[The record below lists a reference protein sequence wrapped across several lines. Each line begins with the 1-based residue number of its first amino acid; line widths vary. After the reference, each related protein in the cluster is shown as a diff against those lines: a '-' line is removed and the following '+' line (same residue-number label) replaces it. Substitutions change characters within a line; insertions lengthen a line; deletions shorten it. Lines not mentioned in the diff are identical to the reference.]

1 MLVVMENMISGMVRH
16 RDIIHACLADILNKN
31 KEPARPEECIGSLTT
46 LERDTWAGVREELI
60 QASQMNLASIK
71 EVDDALFLICLDD
84 LKSEDPNRLIE
95 SLLCGDNGSN
105 RWFDKC
111 FQLII
116 DGNGMAT
123 VNFEHS
129 WVRSPPESINGQSP

>member
-1 MLVVMENMISGMVRH
+1 MVRH
-16 RDIIHACLADILNKN
+16 RDIIHACLADILRTSKPETPN
-31 KEPARPEECIGSLTT
+31 EPAKPEECIGSLTT
-46 LERDTWAGVREELI
+46 LERDTWAGVREELV
-60 QASQMNLASIK
+60 QTSQQNLASIK

-84 LKSEDPNRLIE
+84 LKSEDPSRLIE

-129 WVRSPPESINGQSP
+129 WVCRAPQTNLF